1 MESPLIV
8 APEGRLD
15 SNTSSGF
22 EKDVR
27 EILAGGARRLMMD
40 FSGLDYMSSAGLRIV
55 LLAAKRMKAIGGK
68 LVICGLND
76 TITEVFEISG
86 FLASLNVVPDR
97 PAALRALSEA

>member
-1 MESPLIV
+1 MNPPLIV

-27 EILAGGARRLMMD
+27 ELLAGGARTLLMD

-55 LLAAKRMKAIGGK
+55 LLAAKRMKSIGGM
-68 LVICGLND
+68 LVICGLNE

-86 FLASLNVVPDR
+86 FLASLNVVADR
-97 PAALRALSEA
+97 SAALRAFAEA